1 MFAKSKKVVTFAA
14 RFDKKNGKFIDI
26 IKFIDIMRER

>member
-26 IKFIDIMRER
+26 MRER

>member
-14 RFDKKNGKFIDI
+14 RFDKKNGK
-26 IKFIDIMRER
+26 KFIDIMRER